1 MVFGHPGSGYGL
13 IIQQSESSTF
23 LLVGEGFQVDFSIRA
38 DPKAFISL
46 VSFTELDIV
55 DGRVQRHRLLN
66 GDETSSDTWAGPRL
80 RGFPNCH
87 LDSIAY

>member
-13 IIQQSESSTF
+13 IIQQSKSSTF
-23 LLVGEGFQVDFSIRA
+23 LLVDEGFQVDFSIRA

-46 VSFTELDIV
+46 MSFTELDIV

-66 GDETSSDTWAGPRL
+66 GDETSSDTTRTVARMPGSDP
-80 RGFPNCH
+80 
-87 LDSIAY
+87 DYE